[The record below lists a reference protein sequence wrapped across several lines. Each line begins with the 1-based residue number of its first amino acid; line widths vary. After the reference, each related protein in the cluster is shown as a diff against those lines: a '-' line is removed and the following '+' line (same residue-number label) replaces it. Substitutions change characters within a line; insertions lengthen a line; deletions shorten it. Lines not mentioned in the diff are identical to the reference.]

1 MVQFCFKLLYQFS
14 ETIIECVWL
23 RIAWMEMDWNL
34 KTLGF
39 QVSPLP
45 VLIMVCFPSRDVLR
59 GFCVQEKV
67 INLTS
72 ATQNVKNYP

>member
-1 MVQFCFKLLYQFS
+1 
-14 ETIIECVWL
+14 
-23 RIAWMEMDWNL
+23 MEMDWNL

-45 VLIMVCFPSRDVLR
+45 VLIMVCFPSRDVPR
-59 GFCVQEKV
+59 EFCVQEKV

>member
-23 RIAWMEMDWNL
+23 RIAWMEMDYNL

-39 QVSPLP
+39 QVSPLL
-45 VLIMVCFPSRDVLR
+45 VLIMVCFPSRDVPR
-59 GFCVQEKV
+59 GFVYK
-67 INLTS
+67 
-72 ATQNVKNYP
+72 KR